1 MKTPFTNFTALDI
14 GSSKISILAARVQAN
29 GEARIGYQSIFQSSG
44 IVAGVVNDYKAAEQ
58 SIVNAIYTLE
68 KEVDKNITS
77 VAIAVSGIGTK
88 SFYLY
93 QKIKLP
99 SGRVAKSDVQLLTEK
114 SLKQIENLN
123 QTIIH
128 YFPIEYT
135 LDMNNSINNPIG
147 MFGNVLG
154 CRFHVVVAD
163 SANITN
169 IINCF
174 AKYNIKISE
183 IVVGVYASSI
193 AVLTEDE
200 KALGSIVIDF
210 GASTTS
216 FAIFVGGQLIYT
228 GFVPMGGNS
237 ITSDIAKIL
246 GINMSSAEKLK
257 VLYGS
262 TVESS
267 NYNDAM
273 INLAEIDASANLDE
287 DSNITSSD
295 LSMIIRARVE
305 EIIELVKEEYD
316 KVGVDHLISRRVIL
330 TGGGSMMRGIKEM
343 VSAAFN
349 KQVRIGYALNIPGFE
364 SDHTASSYTS
374 SIGLLKYE
382 MIKQKKLARFV
393 PDSGKLVK
401 RITNWFKEN

>member
-1 MKTPFTNFTALDI
+1 MKTPFTNFTVLDV
-14 GSSKISILAARVQAN
+14 GSSKISILAAKIQAS
-29 GEARIGYQSIFQSSG
+29 GEARIGYQGIFQSSG
-44 IVAGVVNDYKAAEQ
+44 IIAGVINDFKEAEQ
-58 SIVNAIYTLE
+58 SLVNAIYTLE
-68 KEVDKNITS
+68 KEVDKNINS
-77 VAIAVSGIGTK
+77 VSISISGIGTK
-88 SFYLY
+88 SFYIY
-93 QKIKLP
+93 QKIRLP
-99 SGRVAKSDVQLLTEK
+99 AGRVVKSDVQVLTEK
-114 SLKQIENLN
+114 AMEQFSNLN

-128 YFPIEYT
+128 YLPIEYT

-163 SANITN
+163 SCNITN
-169 IINCF
+169 IVNCF
-174 AKYNIKISE
+174 SKYNIKINE
-183 IVVGVYASSI
+183 IVVGVYAASM

-228 GFVPMGGNS
+228 GFIPFGGNS

-246 GINMSSAEKLK
+246 GVSVSAAEKLK

-262 TVESS
+262 TVESAS
-267 NYNDAM
+267 YNDTM
-273 INLAEIDASANLDE
+273 INLAEIDSSSNLDE

-316 KVGVDHLISRRVIL
+316 KVGVDHLISRRIIL
-330 TGGGSMMRGIKEM
+330 TGGGSMMRGIKE
-343 VSAAFN
+343 VVGSCFN
-349 KQVRIGYALNIPGFE
+349 KQVRIGHALNIPGFGN
-364 SDHTASSYTS
+364 DHTASSYTS
-374 SIGLLKYE
+374 AIGLLKYE
-382 MIKQKKLARFV
+382 MIKQKKLSRFV
-393 PDSGKLVK
+393 PDSGKFLSK
-401 RITNWFKEN
+401 ISGWFKDN